1 METRSDFRKGRD
13 RAERLVQAWPSQII
27 PGHVL
32 RAVEAD
38 KSVEWLEG
46 FWMTLE
52 SLEAADF
59 D

>member
-13 RAERLVQAWPSQII
+13 RAERLVKAWPRQII

-32 RAVEAD
+32 RAVEED

-46 FWMTLE
+46 FWTTLE